1 MRGIKVAQQ
10 NIEELIAKVLAVAK
24 ENMGDFVAHNRL
36 LAAAHVLKGEFEPAV
51 QHMIASEMD
60 ITTPVTLEEL
70 MMVEETKAPAWIECR
85 RFQKGH

>member
-1 MRGIKVAQQ
+1 MAQQ

-24 ENMGDFVAHNRL
+24 ENMGDFIAHNRL

-51 QHMIASEMD
+51 QHMLASEMD

-70 MMVEETKAPAWIECR
+70 LTVGETKGPEWLECR
-85 RFQKGH
+85 CPPKGH

>member
-1 MRGIKVAQQ
+1 MTQ
-10 NIEELIAKVLAVAK
+10 NIDDLIANVLAVAN

-60 ITTPVTLEEL
+60 ISSPVTLDEL
-70 MMVEETKAPAWIECR
+70 MSVEETKAPAWIQSRCS
-85 RFQKGH
+85 K

>member
-1 MRGIKVAQQ
+1 MPQ
-10 NIEELIAKVLAVAK
+10 NIEELIANVLAVAK

-60 ITTPVTLEEL
+60 ITTPATTEEL
-70 MMVEETKAPAWIECR
+70 LTVGETKLPDWIQCR
-85 RFQKGH
+85 CNK